1 MKSEKSRERRRNE
14 RSFLSASPFLTA
26 SLIGFAIFYF
36 APMVISVVISLTD
49 WNGLDRLLAPGF
61 MEEHFIGLDNYKAI
75 LTGAEFWKVLKN
87 TLVYIVLYIPL
98 MLTTSTAI
106 AALLSRQRRGVGAFR
121 VLYYIPVLTSWVAAS
136 LIWKSLLSPQY
147 GAMNGILAFFGMEG
161 PGWLTDEKWAMPA
174 IVLVSVWK
182 DMGFFGLILLSGMIG
197 IDRAYYEAA
206 EIDGAGSWTRFLKIT
221 LPLLTPALFYVLI
234 VSLINSFQLFPQI
247 MIMTDGGPNGATQ
260 VMMERI
266 YKYGFRYYRM
276 GYASAFSWIL
286 FIVIMICTAVQ
297 MRGQKRW
304 VNYDT

>member
-147 GAMNGILAFFGMEG
+147 GAMNGILAIFGMEG

-182 DMGFFGLILLSGMIG
+182 DMGFFGLILLSGMVG
-197 IDRAYYEAA
+197 IDRTYYEAA
-206 EIDGAGSWTRFLKIT
+206 EIDGAGPWTRFLKIT
-221 LPLLTPALFYVLI
+221 LPLLTPSLFYVLI

-286 FIVIMICTAVQ
+286 FIVIMVCTAVQ